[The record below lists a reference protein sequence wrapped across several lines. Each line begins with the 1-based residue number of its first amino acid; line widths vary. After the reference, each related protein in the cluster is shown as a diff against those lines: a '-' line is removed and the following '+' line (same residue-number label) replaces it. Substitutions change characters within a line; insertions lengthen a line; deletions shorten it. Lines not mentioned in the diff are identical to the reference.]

1 MLDYTGI
8 AWVNGEF
15 SSLQEARVPFLDRGY
30 FFGDGV
36 YEAVKVRDGKLF
48 ALPEH
53 LERFERSMKEIRIT
67 PPKTTAEL
75 TALVLECVEKAGLPN
90 AMVYLQVT
98 RGVGPRMHAFLPEG
112 EPMVTLFVAPMTSV
126 EEKVRKAGVS
136 CITVPDE
143 RWAHPHIKTLNLLP
157 NVLAKQAAVEQGAY
171 EAILVLG
178 TEPGG
183 GLITEAS
190 SSNVAAVIRGKVV
203 TPPLNGRILPGVSR
217 AIMLETAREAGIEVE
232 EREITLEE
240 LRSAEE
246 IILTSTG
253 CEVLGVGRL
262 DDVTVGEGG
271 AGPMTERLYEIFMA
285 GWEKRLTSVKS

>member
-1 MLDYTGI
+1 MIDNSGI
-8 AWVNGEF
+8 AWVNGKI
-15 SSLQEARVPFLDRGY
+15 SSLQEAQVPFLDRGY

-36 YEAVKVRDGKLF
+36 YEAVKVFDGKLF
-48 ALPEH
+48 ALKEH
-53 LERFERSMKEIRIT
+53 LDRFERSMKEIRIT
-67 PPKTTAEL
+67 PPKTIKEFTDII
-75 TALVLECVEKAGLPN
+75 LECVEKAGIPN

-98 RGVGPRMHAFLPEG
+98 RGVGPRMHAFLPES
-112 EPMVTLFVAPMTSV
+112 EPMVTLFVAPMAST
-126 EEKVRKAGVS
+126 EEKVREIGVS

-157 NVLAKQAAVEQGAY
+157 NVLAKQAAAEKAAY
-171 EAILVLG
+171 EAIFVRG

-190 SSNVAAVIRGKVV
+190 SSNVAAVIQGKVV

-217 AIMLETAREAGIEVE
+217 AIMIETAREAGIEVE

-246 IILTSTG
+246 IMITSTG
-253 CEVLGVGRL
+253 VEVLGVREL
-262 DDVTVGEGG
+262 DGVPVGEGKT
-271 AGPMTERLYEIFMA
+271 GPMTRRLYEVFME
-285 GWEKRLTSVKS
+285 GVTKKLS

>member
-1 MLDYTGI
+1 MMDYAGI
-8 AWVNGEF
+8 AWINGEIT
-15 SSLQEARVPFLDRGY
+15 SLQEARVPFLDRGY

-36 YEAVKVRDGKLF
+36 YEAVKVSEGKLV
-48 ALPEH
+48 ALKEH

-67 PPKTTAEL
+67 PPKTSEEFTEII
-75 TALVLECVEKAGLPN
+75 LECVEKAGIPH

-112 EPMVTLFVAPMTSV
+112 EPMVTLFVAPMADV
-126 EEKVRKAGVS
+126 EEKVREAGVS

-157 NVLAKQAAVEQGAY
+157 NVLAKQAAAEKGAY
-171 EAILVLG
+171 EAIFVRG

-183 GLITEAS
+183 GLVTEAS
-190 SSNVAAVIRGKVV
+190 SSNVAVVLGGKVV

-217 AIMLETAREAGIEVE
+217 AIMIETALEAGIEVE

-240 LRSAEE
+240 LRSADE
-246 IILTSTG
+246 IIITSTG
-253 CEVLGVGRL
+253 VEVLGVCEL
-262 DDVTVGEGG
+262 DGVPVGEGV
-271 AGPMTERLYEIFMA
+271 AGPITRRLYKVFME
-285 GWEKRLTSVKS
+285 GVIKKLS

>member
-1 MLDYTGI
+1 MSDYPGI
-8 AWVNGEF
+8 AWVNGKF
-15 SSLQEARVPFLDRGY
+15 SSLQEAQIPFLDRGY

-36 YEAVKVRDGKLF
+36 YEAVKVCEGKLF
-48 ALPEH
+48 ALKEH

-67 PPKTTAEL
+67 PPKTTEEFA
-75 TALVLECVEKAGLPN
+75 ALVLESVEKAGILN

-98 RGVGPRMHAFLPEG
+98 RGVGPRIHAFLPES
-112 EPMVTLFVAPMTSV
+112 EPMVTLFVAPMASA
-126 EEKVRKAGVS
+126 EEKVREDGVS
-136 CITVPDE
+136 CIIVPDE
-143 RWAHPHIKTLNLLP
+143 RWARPHIKTLNLLP
-157 NVLAKQAAVEQGAY
+157 NVLAKQAAAEQGAY

-190 SSNVAAVIRGKVV
+190 SSNVAAVIGGKVV

-240 LRSAEE
+240 LRGAEE
-246 IILTSTG
+246 IMLTSTG
-253 CEVLGVGRL
+253 CEVLGVGKL
-262 DDVTVGEGG
+262 DGVTVGKGG
-271 AGPMTERLYEIFMA
+271 AGPITRRLYEIFMA
-285 GWEKRLTSVKS
+285 GWEKRLT

>member
-1 MLDYTGI
+1 MLDYPGI
-8 AWVNGEF
+8 AWVNGKF
-15 SSLQEARVPFLDRGY
+15 SSLQEAQIPFLDRGY

-36 YEAVKVRDGKLF
+36 YEAVKVCEGKLF
-48 ALPEH
+48 ALKEH

-67 PPKTTAEL
+67 PPKTTEEFA
-75 TALVLECVEKAGLPN
+75 ALVLESVEKAGIPN

-98 RGVGPRMHAFLPEG
+98 RGVGPRIHAFLPEG
-112 EPMVTLFVAPMTSV
+112 EPMVTIFVAPMASV
-126 EEKVRKAGVS
+126 EEKVRETGVS

-157 NVLAKQAAVEQGAY
+157 NVLAKQAAAEQGAY

-190 SSNVAAVIRGKVV
+190 SSNVAAVIGGKVV

-217 AIMLETAREAGIEVE
+217 AIMLDTAREAGIEVE

-246 IILTSTG
+246 IMLTNTG
-253 CEVLGVGRL
+253 CEVLGVGKL
-262 DDVTVGEGG
+262 DGVTVGKGG
-271 AGPMTERLYEIFMA
+271 VGPITRRLYEIFMA
-285 GWEKRLTSVKS
+285 GWEKRLT